1 LLSKQRLEELG
12 LEQKDLAMP
21 AGVTSSYISQ
31 LLTHSPRICFPNL
44 ASSSYG
50 PRGCSSLALYNRRHM
65 SALPGPYAP
74 SAKAKRHRFRD
85 FWARVTEGMQLD
97 VLGRQFL
104 SEAKA
109 SYDLYSKDVDWE
121 KVKRARGP
129 GRIWA
134 TTLALFQAMLM
145 KLSPAR
151 RVLLLLAICLI
162 LVQPDIRWGAR
173 MQASF
178 HFGGIGVL
186 ILFVL
191 LAVELADRVT
201 MKRDLEIAREIQQWL
216 VPESAPKIDGVDIAF
231 STRPQNTVAGDYY
244 DAFLRP
250 VMPQSASAPT
260 LLIAV
265 ADVAGKSVP
274 AALLMATFQA
284 SLQAL
289 AITPVPL
296 DDIVD
301 GLDRYCRAHSLEGRR
316 FTTAFLAEIDTQTH
330 EMNYVNAGH
339 DDPILRRASGAIER
353 LSTGGPP
360 FGLPSLTDHL
370 TPYESGTVQLR
381 RGDLLLIFT
390 DGVVEAVND
399 ANEEYRE
406 ERLLARI
413 QSAPTESSDA
423 TLKRIMA
430 DLNAFVGPARQHD
443 DITCLVLRITD

>member
-1 LLSKQRLEELG
+1 
-12 LEQKDLAMP
+12 
-21 AGVTSSYISQ
+21 
-31 LLTHSPRICFPNL
+31 
-44 ASSSYG
+44 
-50 PRGCSSLALYNRRHM
+50 M
-65 SALPGPYAP
+65 SAAPGPP
-74 SAKAKRHRFRD
+74 TPGAKVKRHPLRD
-85 FWARVTEGMQLD
+85 FWERVTEGVQLD

-109 SYDLYSKDVDWE
+109 SYHLYSKDVDWE

-129 GRIWA
+129 GRIWV
-134 TTLALFQAMLM
+134 TSLALFQAMLM

-151 RVLLLLAICLI
+151 RVLLLLAIGLI
-162 LVQPDIRWGAR
+162 MVQPDIRWGAR
-173 MQASF
+173 GQASF

-216 VPESAPKIDGVDIAF
+216 VPESAPRFDGIDIAF

-250 VMPQSASAPT
+250 IAPQSAAAPP

-289 AITPVPL
+289 AITAVPL
-296 DDIVD
+296 NDIVD

-316 FTTAFLAEIDTQTH
+316 FTTAFIAEIDSQTH

-339 DDPILRRASGAIER
+339 NDPILRRASGGIER

-360 FGLPSLTDHL
+360 FGLPSLTDDA
-370 TPYESGTVQLR
+370 TSYECGTVQLR
-381 RGDLLLIFT
+381 RGDLLFVFT

-399 ANEEYRE
+399 ADEEYGE
-406 ERLLARI
+406 ARLLARV
-413 QSAPTESSDA
+413 QSAPNESSDA
-423 TLKRIMA
+423 TLKWVMA
-430 DLNAFVGPARQHD
+430 DVNAFVGPARQHD
-443 DITCLVLRITD
+443 DITCLVLWVTK